1 MDGVGQMNY
10 LTQLEQ
16 MLESGYR
23 IISIETYDTDRVS
36 DLFTQLSRFS
46 NKAYY
51 LSTPN
56 ASMYRIGA
64 SHIAIPRTQNTK
76 DLLDHIDG
84 SHHFGVFIL
93 RDFNQALEQ
102 NENVKLLHKIATGDT
117 DKVILLLSESLELP
131 KALKPYTLRSK
142 HQMKKAV

>member
-1 MDGVGQMNY
+1 MNY

-23 IISIETYDTDRVS
+23 IVSIETYDTDRVS

-51 LSTPN
+51 ISTPG
-56 ASMYRIGA
+56 ASMYRVGA
-64 SHIAIPRTQNTK
+64 SHIAIPRTQDPV
-76 DLLDHIDG
+76 DLLEHIDG
-84 SHHFGVFIL
+84 SQHFGVFIL
-93 RDFNQALEQ
+93 RDFNSALEDK
-102 NENVKLLHKIATGDT
+102 EIIKLLHKIATKDSDV
-117 DKVILLLSESLELP
+117 DKVVLLLSENIELP

>member
-1 MDGVGQMNY
+1 MNY

-23 IISIETYDTDRVS
+23 LVSIETYDTDRVS

-51 LSTPN
+51 MSTPK

-64 SHIAIPRTQNTK
+64 SHIAIPRTQDTS

-84 SHHFGVFIL
+84 SQHFGVFIL
-93 RDFNQALEQ
+93 RDFNHALEDK
-102 NENVKLLHKIATGDT
+102 ENVKLLHKIVTGSV
-117 DKVILLLSESLELP
+117 DKVVLLLSESIELP
-131 KALKPYTLRSK
+131 AALKPYTLRSK
-142 HQMKKAV
+142 HQMKKAI

>member
-1 MDGVGQMNY
+1 MNY

-23 IISIETYDTDRVS
+23 LVAIETYDTDRVA

-51 LSTPN
+51 ISTPD

-64 SHIAIPRTQNTK
+64 SHIAIPRTQDPK
-76 DLLDHIDG
+76 DLLEHIDG
-84 SHHFGVFIL
+84 SQHFGVFIL
-93 RDFNQALEQ
+93 RDFNSSLEDK
-102 NENVKLLHKIATGDT
+102 ENLKLLTKIASGKV
-117 DKVILLLSESLELP
+117 DKVVLFLSESMELP

-142 HQMKKAV
+142 HQIKKAV

>member
-1 MDGVGQMNY
+1 MNY

-23 IISIETYDTDRVS
+23 LVSIETYDTDRVS

-51 LSTPN
+51 MSEPD

-64 SHIAIPRTQNTK
+64 SHIAIPRTQDTT
-76 DLLDHIDG
+76 DLLEHIDG
-84 SHHFGVFIL
+84 SQHFGIFIL
-93 RDFNQALEQ
+93 RDFNHALE
-102 NENVKLLHKIATGDT
+102 NKENVKLLHKIATSDI
-117 DKVILLLSESLELP
+117 DKVVLLLSESLDLP